1 MLSCKH
7 THINKCVCA
16 HTCVYMSIVCILSWS
31 YLRSSCVMGKASQ
44 SEGCWS
50 HSPTGFWVL
59 PGHPGTLPTLTRRD
73 VSVIFDWVW
82 LYQPSDLSGPKEI
95 KKGKV
100 QMVTFVVK
108 KKSVLFS
115 QAAFQLFKF
124 IQILF
129 IYLPFSPL
137 RGESS
142 RPGRGL
148 PLAGIT
154 VTLQVLVAE
163 MPGLTWSEEGVDPSQ
178 EGAPRLCGMTVS
190 HCTWF
195 KTASKPSSQKFN
207 SLME

>member
-1 MLSCKH
+1 ML
-7 THINKCVCA
+7 
-16 HTCVYMSIVCILSWS
+16 W
-31 YLRSSCVMGKASQ
+31 GKASQ

-50 HSPTGFWVL
+50 HSPTGSWVL
-59 PGHPGTLPTLTRRD
+59 PGHPGTLPTLTCRD

-108 KKSVLFS
+108 KKSVFFS

-137 RGESS
+137 RGEGS

-154 VTLQVLVAE
+154 VALHVLVAE
-163 MPGLTWSEEGVDPSQ
+163 LPGGGRRAWTPARKEPLGSAEWVCPVV
-178 EGAPRLCGMTVS
+178 L
-190 HCTWF
+190 WF
-195 KTASKPSSQKFN
+195 RTASKPSSQKFN